1 MSTQDLKK
9 IAINDVEMGMYVVS
23 VINPKTQLTVKSE
36 GFVSSDKTLKKLKIM
51 PTLNLLY

>member
-1 MSTQDLKK
+1 MTDTTQDLEK

-36 GFVSSDKTLKKLKIM
+36 GFVSSDKTLKKLKKIRR
-51 PTLNLLY
+51 